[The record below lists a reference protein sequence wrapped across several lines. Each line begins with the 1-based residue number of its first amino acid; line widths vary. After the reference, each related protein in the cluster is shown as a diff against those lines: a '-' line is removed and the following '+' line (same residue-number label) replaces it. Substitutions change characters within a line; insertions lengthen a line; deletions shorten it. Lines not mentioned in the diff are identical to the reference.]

1 MSVSHPQAPAAIN
14 PWLIVVFA
22 ALMNAVTV
30 GIGVYAFAYFVMPWV
45 TEFQVERSTIM
56 LAITFSS
63 IAVAI
68 ISPLAGY
75 CVDHFNVRRL
85 LLGGALSF
93 SAGLVGIAYAPSHT
107 VVILLFS
114 LVVPLGMAFAGPL
127 MGYALVVRT
136 GISRMGLAM
145 GIAALGTSV
154 GGFVL
159 PVVVT
164 QLLDG
169 HDWRTVFLYM
179 AAAVLVLVLVP
190 ALLLV
195 RATVV
200 ARGGAG
206 GSHGSPFA
214 LMRSLPVM
222 QLALAY
228 LVPSLL
234 FISILHN
241 LGALAADLGV
251 EQKSAALVTAVASVL
266 MAIAKVTAGI
276 LADRINYRILYL
288 GIVVLMALGMVLTSL
303 GGTYITLLVGVGLTA
318 IAIGAAAPLINA
330 IIHVRWGAASFG
342 RVIGVVH
349 AVAGL
354 SALGSLF
361 AGFVRDS
368 GGTYA
373 TAFLLLT
380 LALIPAA
387 VAFMILTRP
396 APVAAAQPL

>member
-1 MSVSHPQAPAAIN
+1 VA
-14 PWLIVVFA
+14 FA

-63 IAVAI
+63 IAVAL

-85 LLGGALSF
+85 LLVGTLSF

-107 VVILLFS
+107 AVILLFS
-114 LVVPLGMAFAGPL
+114 LVVPLGMALSGPL

-136 GISRMGLAM
+136 GLSRMGLAM

-179 AAAVLVLVLVP
+179 AAAVLALVLVP
-190 ALLLV
+190 ALILV
-195 RATVV
+195 RATGV
-200 ARGGAG
+200 RSGAA
-206 GSHGSPFA
+206 GSHGSPLA

-234 FISILHN
+234 FVSILHN

-266 MAIAKVTAGI
+266 MAIAKVVAGM
-276 LADRINYRILYL
+276 LADRINYRILYA

-303 GGTYITLLVGVGLTA
+303 GGAYLTLLVGVGLTA
-318 IAIGAAAPLINA
+318 IAIGAASPLINA

-380 LALIPAA
+380 LTLIPA
-387 VAFMILTRP
+387 VFAFMLLTRP
-396 APVAAAQPL
+396 VPVAAPQPL